1 MSSRF
6 VVVFWLADSTPML
19 APGSI
24 PELGTGQ
31 PVELVTRLDPGTQ
44 SLATR

>member
-1 MSSRF
+1 M
-6 VVVFWLADSTPML
+6 VVCWIAASTPML

-31 PVELVTRLDPGTQ
+31 PVELVTRLNPGTQ